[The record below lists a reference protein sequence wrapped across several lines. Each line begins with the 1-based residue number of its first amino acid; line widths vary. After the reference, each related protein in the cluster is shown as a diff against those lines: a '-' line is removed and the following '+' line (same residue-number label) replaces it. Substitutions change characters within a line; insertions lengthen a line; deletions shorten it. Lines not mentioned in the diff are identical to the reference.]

1 MQMDIMR
8 EYLPIPEKKFEGTI
22 GRTAEESKP
31 DKPVIVTPPDGA
43 PNVVVVLLD
52 DVGFGASDVFGGPVP
67 MPALRQVADEG
78 LRYNQ
83 FHTTALCSPT
93 RSALLTGRNHHSVGF
108 GAISEIA
115 VGYPGYNSVIP
126 DSKAT
131 IGKILKGNGYN
142 TAFFGKNHITPMW
155 ETSPAGPMD
164 RWPTGL
170 GFERFYGFMGGEASQ
185 WEPSLLDQTTPINP
199 HVGKDNYHLTEDLAE
214 QTISW
219 IRNQKT
225 SAPDKPFMI
234 YFAPGA
240 THCPLQVWPE
250 WIEKFKGQFDEGW
263 DVLRE
268 LTYQRQLEMGII
280 PAGTEN
286 TPRPDSIPAW
296 EDYPDEYKP
305 VASRLME
312 LYAGFLAHTDAQIG
326 RIVEAIKA
334 LDQWDNT
341 IFMYIVGDNGASA
354 EGTLHGVWSCPSYQN
369 GFPEDPQW
377 LLDHIDD
384 FGTAACENHYNVGW
398 AWSLDAP
405 FQWTKQVASH
415 FGGTRNAMAVSWPDG
430 IKEAGGLRTQF
441 HHVIDILPT
450 ILDAA
455 NIPAPERVDGVV
467 QEPIEG
473 VSMLYS
479 FDDAEKPSNHRTQYF
494 EILANR
500 GIYHDGWVA
509 SCFHGRVPWE
519 RSQDLPI
526 DGPQE
531 EWELYNIAEDFSQS
545 NDLAAQYPQKLA
557 ELQELF
563 DKQAQK
569 YNVYP
574 LNGATTSRSLPIHR
588 PSLIAGQ
595 KKFTYYPENVH
606 MPELAIVNMKNR
618 SFEMTACL
626 EIPEDGA
633 EGVVIC
639 QGGNMAG
646 WTLYVQDNKPIYHY
660 NLFGHEHYII
670 TSDDELPSGAV
681 TLKVDFDYDGGGLG
695 MGGTAKL
702 LVNGEQVAEGRIEK
716 TVPFVFSMSGET
728 MDVGIDTGAPV
739 APYPHHEFPFTGTIE
754 KVDIEVGSVL
764 AGLPEDKLNELLGA
778 GLAHAAKA
786 SQ

>member
-1 MQMDIMR
+1 MDFMR
-8 EYLPIPEKKFEGTI
+8 EYLPIPEKKFEGTL
-22 GRTAEESKP
+22 GRTEDESKS
-31 DKPVIVTPPDGA
+31 DKPVIITPPEGA
-43 PNVVVVLLD
+43 PNVVIVLLD

-67 MPALRQVADEG
+67 MPALAEVADEG
-78 LRYNQ
+78 LRYNA

-93 RSALLTGRNHHSVGF
+93 RAALLTGRNHHSAHF

-115 VGYPGYNSVIP
+115 VGYPGYDSVIP
-126 DSKAT
+126 KSKVTVAE
-131 IGKILKGNGYN
+131 ILKGNGYN
-142 TAFFGKNHITPMW
+142 TAFIGKNHITPMW

-199 HVGKDNYHLTEDLAE
+199 HVGKENYHLTEDLAD

-225 SAPDKPFMI
+225 SAPDKPFFI

-240 THCPLQVWPE
+240 THAPHHAPQE
-250 WIEKFKGQFDEGW
+250 WIEKFAGQFDQGW
-263 DVLRE
+263 DALRDE
-268 LTYQRQLEMGII
+268 IFERQLGSGVI
-280 PAGTEN
+280 PEGTQN
-286 TPRPDSIPAW
+286 TTRPDSIPSW
-296 EDYPDEYKP
+296 DEYPDEYKRL
-305 VASRLME
+305 ASRLME
-312 LYAGFLAHTDAQIG
+312 VYAGFLAHTDAQVG
-326 RIVEAIKA
+326 RIIDAIKD
-334 LDQWDNT
+334 LEQWENT
-341 IFMYIVGDNGASA
+341 LFIYIVGDNGASA
-354 EGTLHGVWSCPSYQN
+354 EGTIHGTWSAPSMQN

-377 LLDHIDD
+377 ILEHIDEL
-384 FGTAACENHYNVGW
+384 GGPEAENHYNVGW
-398 AWSLDAP
+398 AWALDAP

-415 FGGTRNAMAVSWPDG
+415 FGGTRNATAISWPKG
-430 IKEAGGLRTQF
+430 INDAGGLRTQF
-441 HHVIDILPT
+441 HHVIDIVPT

-455 NIPAPERVDGVV
+455 NIPAPERVNGVA

-479 FDDAEKPSNHRTQYF
+479 FEDAEAPSNHRTQYF

-500 GIYHDGWVA
+500 AIYNDGWVA
-509 SCFHGRVPWE
+509 ACFHGRPPWVRSE
-519 RSQDLPI
+519 RLEVG
-526 DGPQE
+526 GPQE
-531 EWELYNIAEDFSQS
+531 KWELYHIENDFSQG
-545 NDLAAQYPQKLA
+545 NDLAEEYPEKLA

-563 DKQAQK
+563 DEQAWK
-569 YNVYP
+569 YDVYP
-574 LNGATTSRSLPIHR
+574 LSGETTSRSLPFHR

-618 SFEMTACL
+618 SFEMTAEL

-646 WTLYVQDNKPIYHY
+646 WSLYVENNKPVYYY
-660 NLFGHEHYII
+660 NWLGHEKYAIA
-670 TSDDELPSGAV
+670 SDHELPAGPVA
-681 TLKVDFDYDGGGLG
+681 LKVDFDYDGGGLG
-695 MGGTAKL
+695 MGGTATIS
-702 LVNGEQVAEGRIEK
+702 VNGEQVAEGRIEK

-739 APYPHHEFPFTGTIE
+739 AHYPEHEFPFKGTIK
-754 KVDIEVGSVL
+754 KVNIEVGPVIAGVPDDVL
-764 AGLPEDKLNELLGA
+764 EKILGA
-778 GLAHAAKA
+778 GFAHAAMA

>member
-1 MQMDIMR
+1 MDLYR
-8 EYLPIPEKKFEGTI
+8 ERLPIPEKKFEGKI
-22 GRTAEESKP
+22 GRTTEESKP
-31 DKPVIVTPPDGA
+31 DKPTIITPPEGA
-43 PNVVVVLLD
+43 PNVVIVLLD
-52 DVGFGASDVFGGPVP
+52 DVGFGASEVFGGPVP
-67 MPALRQVADEG
+67 TPAFRQVADEG

-126 DSKAT
+126 YSKAT
-131 IGKILKGNGYN
+131 VGEVLKGNGYN

-155 ETSPAGPMD
+155 ETSPAGPME

-185 WEPSLLDQTTPINP
+185 WEPSLLDQTTPVNP
-199 HVGKDNYHLTEDLAE
+199 HVGKENYHLTEDLANK
-214 QTISW
+214 TISW

-240 THCPLQVWPE
+240 THAPHHAPKE
-250 WIEKFKGQFDEGW
+250 WIDQFAGQFDEGW
-263 DVLRE
+263 DELRE
-268 LTYQRQLEMGII
+268 TIFQRQLAAGVI
-280 PAGTEN
+280 PEGTVN
-286 TPRPDSIPAW
+286 TPRPDSIPSW
-296 EDYPDEYKP
+296 EEYPDKYKP

-312 LYAGFLAHTDAQIG
+312 VYAAFLAHTDHHIG
-326 RIVEAIKA
+326 RVIDAIKE
-334 LDQWDNT
+334 LEQWENT
-341 IFMYIVGDNGASA
+341 LFIYIFGDNGASA
-354 EGTLHGVWSCPSYQN
+354 EGTVHGTWSAPSMQN
-369 GFPEDPQW
+369 GFPEDPEW
-377 LLDHIDD
+377 LLEKMDT
-384 FGTAACENHYNVGW
+384 FGGPDAENHFNVGW
-398 AWSLDAP
+398 AWALDAP

-415 FGGTRNAMAVSWPDG
+415 FGGTRNGLAVSWPNG
-430 IKEAGGLRTQF
+430 IKDAGGLRTQF
-441 HHVIDILPT
+441 HHVTDIVPT

-455 NIPAPERVDGVV
+455 NITAPERVNGVA
-467 QEPIEG
+467 QEPHEG

-479 FDDAEKPSNHRTQYF
+479 FDDAAAPGNHRTQYF

-500 GIYHDGWVA
+500 AIYQDGWVA
-509 SCFHGRVPWE
+509 ACFHGRVPWE
-519 RSQDLPI
+519 RSADFPI

-531 EWELYNIAEDFSQS
+531 VWELYHIEDDFSQS
-545 NDLAAQYPQKLA
+545 NDLAAENPEKLA
-557 ELQELF
+557 ELQKVF
-563 DKQAQK
+563 DEEAWK

-574 LNGATTSRSLPIHR
+574 LSGETTSRSLPMHR
-588 PSLIAGQ
+588 PSLIAGE
-595 KKFTYYPENVH
+595 KKFTYYADNVH

-618 SFEMTACL
+618 SFAMTAHL
-626 EIPEDGA
+626 EIPEGGA
-633 EGVVIC
+633 EGVIIC

-646 WTLYVQDNKPIYHY
+646 WSLYVQDNKPVYYY
-660 NLFGHEHYII
+660 NWLGHEMYVVEGAAGLP
-670 TSDDELPSGAV
+670 TGPVELTV
-681 TLKVDFDYDGGGLG
+681 EFDYDGGGLG
-695 MGGTAKL
+695 LGGTAKL
-702 LVNGEQVAEGRIEK
+702 SVNGEQVAEGRIEK

-739 APYPHHEFPFTGTIE
+739 APYPHHEFPFTGTIK

-764 AGLPEDKLNELLGA
+764 AGVPEEKLDELLGA